1 MCSSDLINHADIRLL
16 VDRRPEDIRVVDVSL
31 TPEYRGKGIGTMFL
45 RELLNEAEA
54 SGKSV
59 SIHVEHFNP
68 AMRLYERLGFRR
80 IDTHGVYHLMEW
92 RAQAGEGTRDPSPRG
107 SGEKVP
113 RSGG

>member
-1 MCSSDLINHADIRLL
+1 MAIR
-16 VDRRPEDIRVVDVSL
+16 EDF
-31 TPEYRGKGIGTMFL
+31 RGKGIGTMFL

-54 SGKSV
+54 SSKSV

-68 AMRLYERLGFRR
+68 AMRLYERLGFRH
-80 IDTHGVYHLMEW
+80 IDSHGVYHLMEW
-92 RAQAGEGTRDPSPRG
+92 RAQVAEGTRDPSPRA